1 MFSLLSFKLTLVALR
16 LLELPLRPVMQPLAD
31 AGAAAITHA
40 LDQKK
45 RRKGQK
51 NQENGVAGHF
61 QVNFLDNFLEYF
73 HLFK

>member
-1 MFSLLSFKLTLVALR
+1 
-16 LLELPLRPVMQPLAD
+16 MQPFAD